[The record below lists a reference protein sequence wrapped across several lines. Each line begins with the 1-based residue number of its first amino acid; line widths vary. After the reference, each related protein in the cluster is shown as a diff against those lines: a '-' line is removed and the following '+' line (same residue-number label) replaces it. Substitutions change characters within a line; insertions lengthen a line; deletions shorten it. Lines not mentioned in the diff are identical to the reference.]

1 MTEEQSPL
9 YKMRFEIE
17 LVELV
22 TRGYTAKQ
30 VADKLA
36 VSEFTVRRICK
47 KHRVSV
53 DREKPRSKPR
63 PEHKRVMPS
72 QADDFL
78 PLGKMASEKPD
89 PIRLAKES
97 LIDAYL
103 LKLTKPILDIR
114 DDGFYLRGKPANLSD
129 VMKETNRHRIGWG
142 LEQVVTNPAWA
153 V

>member
-17 LVELV
+17 LVELIE
-22 TRGYTAKQ
+22 RGHTPQQ
-30 VADKLA
+30 VAAQLA
-36 VSEFTVRRICK
+36 VSEYTVRRVCR
-47 KHRVSV
+47 KHRVTV
-53 DREKPRSKPR
+53 EAEKRRRKPRLELKKLIPSK
-63 PEHKRVMPS
+63 K
-72 QADDFL
+72 DDFL
-78 PLGKMASEKPD
+78 PVGKLATEKPD
-89 PIRLAKES
+89 PIQIAKES